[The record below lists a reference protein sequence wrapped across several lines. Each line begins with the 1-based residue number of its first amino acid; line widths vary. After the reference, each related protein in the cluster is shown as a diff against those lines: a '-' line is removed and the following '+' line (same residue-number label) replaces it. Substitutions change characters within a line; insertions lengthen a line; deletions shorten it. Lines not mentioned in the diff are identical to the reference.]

1 MSVTER
7 DPVSGYATTGHDW
20 NGIKELN
27 SPIPRI
33 VLWFSGSNPFLRGDL
48 LGSAAKL
55 AIDRH
60 PYQGVDWR

>member
-27 SPIPRI
+27 SPVPRI
-33 VLWFSGSNPFLRGDL
+33 VL
-48 LGSAAKL
+48 
-55 AIDRH
+55 
-60 PYQGVDWR
+60 

>member
-1 MSVTER
+1 MSVSER

-33 VLWFSGSNPFLRGDL
+33 VLWF
-48 LGSAAKL
+48 L
-55 AIDRH
+55 AVTHILSLIH
-60 PYQGVDWR
+60 I

>member
-27 SPIPRI
+27 SPVPRI
-33 VLWFSGSNPFLRGDL
+33 VLAVSGGD
-48 LGSAAKL
+48 ACM
-55 AIDRH
+55 R
-60 PYQGVDWR
+60 